1 MYWKRNSPVIKV
13 AWESTYH
20 VLPDC
25 MGNRAMYSLIDKEQG
40 RSRIVL
46 HIDCILVEYNL
57 QVYSVRFQS
66 IIRHDKERY
75 VISTE
80 G

>member
-1 MYWKRNSPVIKV
+1 
-13 AWESTYH
+13 
-20 VLPDC
+20 